1 MKDQEINLEYA
12 FFIWNRGILD
22 KTHSD
27 QRHSPSEPI
36 NSNTLCDEHVL

>member
-1 MKDQEINLEYA
+1 MNLEYA

-27 QRHSPSEPI
+27 QMHSPSEPI